1 MEGRVVVVTGGAG
14 GIGAAV
20 CRSLAAGKA
29 AAAAIDLD
37 TDALDALVR
46 DARSLEGGTVTAYV
60 ADVTARDAAEAV
72 LGQVE
77 SELGPVG
84 ALVNVA
90 GVLRRG
96 PAALCSLEDWSAL
109 FAVNATAVFLWS
121 AAAARRMAG
130 RPGASIVTVASNAVG
145 VPRVGM
151 AAYAA
156 SKAAAAA
163 FTLGLGLEW
172 AAHGIRCNVVCP
184 GSTGTP
190 MLAAMG
196 PGAAAGA
203 VAGGAAV
210 FRAGIPLGR
219 VAAPQDVADAVV
231 FLLSEQ
237 ARHITMHSLYVDGG
251 AALRG

>member
-20 CRSLAAGKA
+20 CRGLAAGNASVA
-29 AAAAIDLD
+29 AVDLD
-37 TDALDALVR
+37 AGGLDSLVR
-46 DARSLEGGTVTAYV
+46 DAKGTGGGSVTAYV
-60 ADVTARDAAEAV
+60 TDVTAGGVAEAV

-163 FTLGLGLEW
+163 FTLGLGLEA
-172 AAHGIRCNVVCP
+172 AAHGVRCNVVCP
-184 GSTGTP
+184 GSTDTP

-196 PGAAAGA
+196 PNAAAGA
-203 VAGGAAV
+203 VAGDAAA

-219 VAAPQDVADAVV
+219 LAAPQDVADAVV

>member
-20 CRSLAAGKA
+20 CRSLAAGKTA
-29 AAAAIDLD
+29 VAVDLD
-37 TDALDALVR
+37 AGGLDSLVR
-46 DARSLEGGTVTAYV
+46 DTEGMGGGSVTAYV
-60 ADVTARDAAEAV
+60 ADVSAGGAAEAV

-109 FAVNATAVFLWS
+109 LAVNATAVFLWS

-156 SKAAAAA
+156 SKAAAVA
-163 FTLGLGLEW
+163 FTLGLGLES
-172 AAHGIRCNVVCP
+172 AAHGVRCNVVCP
-184 GSTGTP
+184 GSTDTP

-196 PGAAAGA
+196 PDAAAGA
-203 VAGGAAV
+203 VAGDAAA

-237 ARHITMHSLYVDGG
+237 ARPITMHSLYVDGG